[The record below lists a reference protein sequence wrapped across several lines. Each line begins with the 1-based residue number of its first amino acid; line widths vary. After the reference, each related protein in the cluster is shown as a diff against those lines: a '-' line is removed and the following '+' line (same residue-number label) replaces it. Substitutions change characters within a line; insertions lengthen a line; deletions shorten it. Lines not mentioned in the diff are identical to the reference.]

1 MRGYMAT
8 AARTPT
14 KRRSRPKARQ
24 EERENPSALET
35 EEVIVEIE
43 DLANF
48 NESINIGIHGPSGHG
63 KTVLAGGAPAGPSG
77 RPPTYLTTE
86 KGVVAAQRAGLEAK
100 LIRAPSWEHVV
111 AGKRKLDETLDAGDW
126 AIVDSGTKMQ
136 VLMLRWI
143 LQEINKDNPSRD
155 LDIPA
160 IQDHQKWQ
168 NYYKR
173 FVDSLIDA
181 PYNVIFVFT
190 TMLREDEEG
199 EDQVLPAITG
209 KGQEICDYV
218 CAQMD
223 VNLYYALSD
232 KTPDGNLIRRAL
244 AQPVSPYVRCKDRYN
259 VLGRYIDIPDGYYGA
274 MADIINAIQTGE
286 PLVYEDDQDEE
297 EEYDEGDE

>member
-1 MRGYMAT
+1 MAT

-14 KRRSRPKARQ
+14 KRRARPKQRQ
-24 EERENPSALET
+24 EERENPSALT
-35 EEVIVEIE
+35 ADEVTVEIE
-43 DLANF
+43 DLEDF
-48 NESINIGIHGPSGHG
+48 NESINIAIYGPSGHG
-63 KTVLAGGAPAGPSG
+63 KTVLAGGAPDGPSG

-86 KGVVAAQRAGLEAK
+86 KGVVAAQRAGLKAK
-100 LIRAPSWEHVV
+100 IIRTQSWEHVV
-111 AGKRKLDETLDAGDW
+111 AGKKLLDETLEPGDW
-126 AIVDSGTKMQ
+126 AIVDSGSKMQ

-143 LQEINKDNPSRD
+143 LRKINADNPSRD

-173 FVDSLIDA
+173 FVDELIDA
-181 PYNVIFVFT
+181 PYNVIFIFT

-209 KGQEICDYV
+209 KGNEICDYV

-232 KTPDGNLIRRAL
+232 KTPTGDPIRRAL
-244 AQPVSPYVRCKDRYN
+244 AQPFAPYVRCKDRYN
-259 VLGRYIDIPDGYYGA
+259 VLGRYIDVPDGYYGA
-274 MADIINAIQTGE
+274 MGDIINAIQTGE
-286 PLVYEDDQDEE
+286 PLIYEEDEVADDEDEE
-297 EEYDEGDE
+297 DEDE